1 MKTLLSPLLIASLIA
16 SSSAFALTIADQY
29 GSAVDTQF
37 SGRTVVIGT
46 NTRYVNV
53 MHGETVTIRNG
64 DQSICWN
71 FDGIS
76 TAFMLSKILPASPG
90 EKTIEVYVAPE
101 PLN

>member
-1 MKTLLSPLLIASLIA
+1 MKTFLSPLLVASLIA

-29 GSAVDTQF
+29 GSAVSSQF
-37 SGRTVVIGT
+37 TGRTIVIDS

-64 DQSICWN
+64 DQSISWN

-76 TAFMLSKILPASPG
+76 TAFMLSKIMPAAANAKPV
-90 EKTIEVYVAPE
+90 EVYVAAE
-101 PLN
+101 ALS